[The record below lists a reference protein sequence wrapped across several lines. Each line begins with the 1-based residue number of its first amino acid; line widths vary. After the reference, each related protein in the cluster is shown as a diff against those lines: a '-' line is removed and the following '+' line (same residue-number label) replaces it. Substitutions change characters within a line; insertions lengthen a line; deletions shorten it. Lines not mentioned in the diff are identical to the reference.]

1 MMRLFTILACSTLCA
16 AAGPLPAP
24 ALQDRGEGGRFDE
37 EVAPLL
43 SRRCLG
49 CHNASDL
56 KGELDL
62 SRRETALDGLI
73 VAPGDPDSSL
83 LWEYVE
89 ADLMPPDEALPDVEK
104 QKLRTWIE
112 RGAPWG
118 TDPIDPFRHT
128 SDARA
133 GYDWWSLRP
142 ISRPEPPNLG
152 GQTALISPI
161 DRFVRARL
169 ATEGLAPSP
178 PADRRTLIRRLCFDL
193 LGLPPP
199 PDQVASFVAD
209 PAPDAY
215 ERLVDRLL
223 ASPHYGERM
232 ARGWMDVVRFGES
245 NGFEHDQLRPNAWR
259 YRDWLVRAF
268 NADLPYTSF
277 ARLQLAGDVLLP
289 GDPDAVVAT
298 GFLVAGA
305 YDSVGQSQQSEAM
318 RAVVRQ
324 DELEDIVGTTGQAF
338 LGLTVHCARCHDH
351 KFDPVRQ
358 LDYYRLAS
366 ALDGVR
372 HGERDVTPRSEV
384 EAYEGRIASAR
395 ARLDRLLAGRSALVE
410 PARRRILDDRGAQDD
425 PTPPPPVPVARWDF
439 TRPLGESPGSPPVS
453 LRGGASLDP
462 DGLRVGDRGGFA
474 VSGPL
479 GVSLTSKTLEAWVR
493 LDDLDQRGG
502 GAISVQGPD
511 GRVFDAIVFGEQ
523 EPRRWMAGSDS
534 FRRTRPFGGPEEA
547 EASERPV
554 HVAVSYRPDGTIAAY
569 RDGQPYGASYR
580 SDGPVRFEAEEARVL
595 FGLRHEPPGGN
606 RFLSGVILRANL
618 YDRPLTAEEV
628 AASARSAGQLVD
640 HEEILALLDPVD
652 RAALDRIEAEVAEAR
667 RILDAPRPERLA
679 YAVAPRDPEVSHLLI
694 RGNPGQPGEAVS
706 PGGVPAVPG
715 PDADFGLP
723 PDADD
728 DDRRRALA
736 DWIAHPENPL
746 FARTIVNR
754 LWQDHF
760 GVGIVETPN
769 DLGFNGG
776 RPSHPE
782 LLDWLASELI
792 REGWSL
798 KALHRAIVRSET
810 YRQSS
815 RNRPEAAALDAD
827 NRLLWRMSPRRLEA
841 EPLRDAMLDVSG
853 TLRRSMGGPGDPDFR
868 HRIRG
873 GTHFYD
879 MDPALDAESPRR
891 SLYRVWA
898 RGGRNPLLDTFD
910 CPDPSTTAP
919 NRRVTTTPLQALA
932 LLNNDFVLECVDR
945 FAGRLEREAPGDP
958 EGQVERAYRLAFG
971 RAPDDAEADRAAR
984 SVREF
989 GPTVLC
995 RAILNSN
1002 EFLYVD

>member
-1 MMRLFTILACSTLCA
+1 MMRVFTIFVCSIAFA
-16 AAGPLPAP
+16 ASVASPSPD
-24 ALQDRGEGGRFDE
+24 LQVRGDGGRFDE
-37 EVAPLL
+37 EIAPLL

-62 SRRETALDGLI
+62 SRRATVLDGLI
-73 VAPGDPDSSL
+73 VVPGDPAASL
-83 LWEYVE
+83 LWEHVE
-89 ADLMPPDEALPDVEK
+89 ADLMPPDEALPAVEK
-104 QKLRTWIE
+104 QALRTWIE
-112 RGAPWG
+112 QGAPWG
-118 TDPIDPFRHT
+118 TDPIDPFHHT
-128 SDARA
+128 SDTRA
-133 GYDWWSLRP
+133 GYDWWSFRP
-142 ISRPEPPNLG
+142 ISRPEPP
-152 GQTALISPI
+152 ALDGHGAAPSPI

-169 ATEGLAPSP
+169 AAEGLAPSP
-178 PADRRTLIRRLCFDL
+178 PADRRTLIRRLSFDL
-193 LGLPPP
+193 LGLPPT

-223 ASPHYGERM
+223 ASPHHGERM
-232 ARGWMDVVRFGES
+232 ARGWLDVVRFGES
-245 NGFEHDQLRPNAWR
+245 NGFEHDELRSNAWR

-268 NADLPYTSF
+268 NDDLPYTAF
-277 ARLQLAGDVLLP
+277 ARLQLAGDVLRP

-305 YDSVGQSQQSEAM
+305 YDSVGQAQQSEAM

-338 LGLTVHCARCHDH
+338 LGLTAHCARCHDH

-366 ALDGVR
+366 ALGGVR
-372 HGERDVTPRSEV
+372 HGERDVTLPREI
-384 EAYEGRIASAR
+384 EAYEDRLASAR
-395 ARLDRLLAGRSALVE
+395 ARLDRLRAERAALIDPV
-410 PARRRILDDRGAQDD
+410 RRRLLDERGDD
-425 PTPPPPVPVARWDF
+425 ASRTPTPPEPVARWDF
-439 TRPLGESPGSPPVS
+439 TRPRGESPDSPPVS
-453 LRGGASLDP
+453 LRGGASLDL
-462 DGLRVGDRGGFA
+462 DGLHVGGRGGFA
-474 VSGPL
+474 VSEPL
-479 GVSLTSKTLEAWVR
+479 GVSLTSKTLEVWVL
-493 LDDLDQRGG
+493 LDDLDQCGG

-547 EASERPV
+547 EASDRPV
-554 HVAVSYRPDGTIAAY
+554 HLALSYHDDGTIAAF

-580 SDGPVRFEAEEARVL
+580 SDGPVRFEAGEARVL

-618 YDRPLTAEEV
+618 YDRALAADEV
-628 AASARSAGQLVD
+628 AASFRSAGEPIA
-640 HEEILALLDPVD
+640 HEEILALLGPGD
-652 RAALDRIEAEVAEAR
+652 RAALDRIEAELAEAR
-667 RILDAPRPERLA
+667 RILDEPRPERLA
-679 YAVAPRDPEVSHLLI
+679 YAVAPKDPEPSHLLI
-694 RGNPGQPGEAVS
+694 RGNPGQPGEVVS

-723 PDADD
+723 PDAADGS
-728 DDRRRALA
+728 RRRALA
-736 DWIAHPENPL
+736 EWIAHPENPL

-792 REGWSL
+792 RQGWSL
-798 KALHRAIVRSET
+798 KALRRAIVCSET

-841 EPLRDAMLDVSG
+841 ESLRDAMLAVSG

-879 MDPALDAESPRR
+879 MDPALDAEAPRR

-919 NRRVTTTPLQALA
+919 TRRVTTTPLQALA

-945 FAGRLEREAPGDP
+945 LADRLEREAPGDP

-971 RAPDDAEADRAAR
+971 RPPNVAEADRATR

-989 GPTVLC
+989 GPAVLC